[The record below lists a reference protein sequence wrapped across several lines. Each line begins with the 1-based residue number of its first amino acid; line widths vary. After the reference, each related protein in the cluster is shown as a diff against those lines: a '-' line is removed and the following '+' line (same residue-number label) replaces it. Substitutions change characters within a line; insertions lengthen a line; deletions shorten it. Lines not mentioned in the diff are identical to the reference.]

1 MMPINTA
8 LLESINQQIKQTL
21 NPDLKTARDAEDWFR
36 FYIFNIIVKAA
47 RNEGALVYY
56 KDVLKRN
63 PETLLFRRRAG
74 QLYDQTQPYTHAVI
88 EFDQKPPL
96 EIHIGVKV
104 HGRLRVLYDC
114 DVCVLYKM
122 EADSCRTNKREPRA
136 SRIFLAIDCQHYAS
150 ELNIELAQAFIAF
163 SSELRVAG
171 DCYFVSNSSSNN
183 VAKLLASRKRKWEY
197 DIVPSETNNVN
208 RLMYEFQTK
217 FKDFKARN

>member
-1 MMPINTA
+1 MSVNTG
-8 LLESINQQIKQTL
+8 LLNQINQQLKQSL
-21 NPDLKTARDAEDWFR
+21 NPDLKTAKDFEDGFK

-63 PETLLFRRRAG
+63 PETLVFRRRAG
-74 QLYDQTQPYTHAVI
+74 QIYDLTQPYTHAVI

-96 EIHIGVKV
+96 EIHVGVKI

-114 DVCVLYKM
+114 DICVLYKM

-136 SRIFLAIDCQHYAS
+136 SRIFLAIDCQHYTS
-150 ELNIELAQAFIAF
+150 ELRLELAQAFIAF

-171 DCYFVSNSSSNN
+171 DCYFVSNSASNS

-197 DIVPSETNNVN
+197 DIIPSEPNNVN

-217 FKDFKARN
+217 FKDFKAKS

>member
-1 MMPINTA
+1 MSVDTV
-8 LLESINQQIKQTL
+8 LLNQINQQLKQSL
-21 NPDLKTARDAEDWFR
+21 NPDLKTARDFEDWFK

-63 PETLLFRRRAG
+63 PETLVFRRRAG
-74 QLYDQTQPYTHAVI
+74 QIYDLTEPYTHAVI

-96 EIHIGVKV
+96 EIHIGVKI

-114 DVCVLYKM
+114 DICVLYKM

-136 SRIFLAIDCQHYAS
+136 SRIFLAIVCQYYAS
-150 ELNIELAQAFIAF
+150 ELRLELAQAFIAF

-171 DCYFVSNSSSNN
+171 DCYFVSNSASNS

-197 DIVPSETNNVN
+197 DIIPSEPNNVN

-217 FKDFKARN
+217 FKDFKARS

>member
-1 MMPINTA
+1 MSINTA
-8 LLESINQQIKQTL
+8 LLDNINQQLKQSL
-21 NPDLKTARDAEDWFR
+21 NPDLETARDIEDWFK
-36 FYIFNIIVKAA
+36 FYIFNIIIKAA

-63 PETLLFRRRAG
+63 PETLVFRRRAG
-74 QLYDQTQPYTHAVI
+74 QIYDLTQPYTHAVI
-88 EFDQKPPL
+88 EFEQKPHL
-96 EIHIGVKV
+96 EIHLGVKI

-136 SRIFLAIDCQHYAS
+136 SRIFIAIDCHHYAS
-150 ELNIELAQAFIAF
+150 ELPLELAQAFIAF
-163 SSELRVAG
+163 SSELRVSG
-171 DCYFVSNSSSNN
+171 DCYFVSNSSSNS

-197 DIVPSETNNVN
+197 DIVPNETNNVN

-217 FKDFKARN
+217 FKDFKARS

>member
-1 MMPINTA
+1 MAINTT
-8 LLESINQQIKQTL
+8 LLENINQQLKHSL
-21 NPDLKTARDAEDWFR
+21 NPDLKTAKDFEDWFK

-47 RNEGALVYY
+47 RNEGAFVYY

-63 PETLLFRRRAG
+63 PETLVFRRRAG
-74 QLYDQTQPYTHAVI
+74 QIYDLTQPYTHAVI
-88 EFDQKPPL
+88 EFEQKPPL
-96 EIHIGVKV
+96 EIHLGVKI

-136 SRIFLAIDCQHYAS
+136 SRIFLAIDCQHYVS
-150 ELNIELAQAFIAF
+150 ELRLEFAQAFIAF

-171 DCYFVSNSSSNN
+171 DCYFVSNSASNP

-197 DIVPSETNNVN
+197 DIVPSEINNVN

-217 FKDFKARN
+217 FKDFKARS